1 MSAGFDKCRTRCE
14 GVLTTEDTETRRKKQ
29 THLSRVRA
37 AFPSRL
43 LTIRGLCYGCPRISG
58 NPFLL
63 FPITTTL
70 EFALLAR
77 VSVASMPFHS
87 SSDGVMPWATIC
99 WKSRTP
105 CADVVAEH

>member
-43 LTIRGLCYGCPRISG
+43 L
-58 NPFLL
+58 
-63 FPITTTL
+63 
-70 EFALLAR
+70 
-77 VSVASMPFHS
+77 
-87 SSDGVMPWATIC
+87 
-99 WKSRTP
+99 
-105 CADVVAEH
+105 